1 MTRTDFKVLF
11 TALGFLA
18 VVMKGENAN
27 NDGADKARKL
37 AGLIE
42 EFCIVTHPEQFGR
55 CDQVPSVSS
64 TTINDMINHFKG
76 QLVNKGD
83 ASLPHDRPTLLQFY
97 EQLIVRQTR
106 LREQHFY
113 QMATDDLIA
122 NRVLAMIDE
131 EIKAD
136 EGEEI

>member
-37 AGLIE
+37 ASLIE
-42 EFCIVTHPEQFGR
+42 EFCIQPEQFGR
-55 CDQVPSVSS
+55 CGQAASVASA
-64 TTINDMINHFKG
+64 TINDMINQFKVE
-76 QLVNKGD
+76 LVEVGN
-83 ASLPHDRPTLLQFY
+83 ASLPQDRATLLQFY

-106 LREQHFY
+106 HREQHFY
-113 QMATDDLIA
+113 VMATDDMIA
-122 NRVLAMIDE
+122 NRILTMIDE

-136 EGEEI
+136 EGDEA